1 MMVPLLQVQLW
12 DPLCT
17 LLIHSRLLIM
27 ECKHLVMVTRFNL
40 QFTRPTNLLFTD
52 QQTKEEC
59 RVLDLFQAQIILPQ
73 ELQDPQPI
81 TLVTVPLISLEV
93 QELEVVV
100 KTVEATLTKVQVT
113 VPLKQQLIALK
124 AIILQQESVS
134 YMLIINFRSF

>member
-1 MMVPLLQVQLW
+1 
-12 DPLCT
+12 
-17 LLIHSRLLIM
+17 
-27 ECKHLVMVTRFNL
+27 MVTRFNL